1 MDMQTKDLEKQL
13 IKRLEAIKPK
23 ITKTSYWEIERDI
36 AEGALAHA
44 DYALEIL
51 EARYAEDL

>member
-1 MDMQTKDLEKQL
+1 MTDEEFTQKL
-13 IKRLEAIKPK
+13 IKRLEELKPK
-23 ITKTSYWEIERDI
+23 ITQTSYWDVERDI

-44 DYALEIL
+44 DYALELL